1 VQAGL
6 AGLLPGENSLVS
18 TEAARSS
25 EQATERPRLL
35 FFYGTTS
42 GPSRRVEAFLSQ
54 VLQRRRNHET
64 FRLLRVCAE
73 RHPELVEYF
82 RVDQLPAIFVISGRQ
97 VQARV
102 VAPRGRRELEQALAP
117 WLN

>member
-1 VQAGL
+1 L
-6 AGLLPGENSLVS
+6 DGLLPGENSAVS

-25 EQATERPRLL
+25 EHAIERPRLL
-35 FFYGTTS
+35 FFYGKTS

-54 VLQRRRNHET
+54 VLQRRHNHET

-73 RHPELVEYF
+73 RHPELVEHF

>member
-1 VQAGL
+1 VT
-6 AGLLPGENSLVS
+6 
-18 TEAARSS
+18 TEAARST
-25 EQATERPRLL
+25 EHTTERPRLL

-42 GPSRRVEAFLSQ
+42 GPSRRAEGFLSQ

-73 RHPELVEYF
+73 RHPELVEHF
-82 RVDQLPAIFVISGRQ
+82 RVDQLPAIVVISGRR